1 MKKVLKYIIAAM
13 CMGTMATGCLET
25 PELIES
31 IDYVRCLTPLNLSV
45 KIIDGDQVTFRWDA
59 VKGADQYQLEVYSDE
74 TMTALVKE
82 ELVSADKLPV
92 TIKLTADSEYWF
104 RVMAIDSS
112 NKLEPSKWAV
122 YDESIK
128 TYAVKPTVYPAV
140 SDRTE
145 SSITV
150 SWDAEAAAGE
160 VDAVKYRV
168 LGSEEVFTKTLE
180 AAEITAAKATISG
193 LEPFTNYVVSVYF
206 KSANR
211 GDISVWTRSN
221 TEGYTKITT
230 AAALTQAFKD
240 GGKYTLAIE
249 GSPYEI
255 GAADVA
261 AGIEIIGEESVE
273 GSQPV
278 IQGELHVLSTVP
290 ENASF
295 IFKSLELNG
304 VAESYGFPWQ
314 LKNGGA
320 GKGQIFDKIHFIGC
334 KIAGY
339 SKGLVY
345 EWGGTFVANE
355 LVWDGCTITEVN
367 KANTQGGDGIDL
379 RGASDIKKLHV
390 LNSTI
395 YNGFRTFFR
404 IDAAVI
410 LGEVKICNNTI
421 MNLSKDDST
430 TNNNGILGVKAK
442 PASFDFKNNL
452 ILYMDGNAKLNGPAA
467 QNLNTSDLG
476 IAFASNYFYGI
487 TAENFFNEKSSEA
500 DALAGGGKM
509 LEVDPCYKAK
519 AGIFNISDTD
529 LINARIGAPKWLMA
543 YNKKPEDL
551 TMTVVEGTHN
561 WDFTNPQ
568 YFLGTIDEKMVRD
581 QLFMGVV
588 DNKLN
593 VSDDGI
599 MQFLVPTTVNRSKLP
614 LDGYLAFLV
623 DKPGSVYVKP
633 VNINDVVGNH
643 IVVGMGD
650 AEGNSITIKGGAA
663 ANTDNEAAQKI
674 LIRDITG
681 PSLVY
686 VYASGQIGLEKL
698 GWAYDTTPVN
708 TALPTPE
715 PVVTPAKVDQGAEAE
730 ATVTWEP
737 VENAG
742 SYSVVFSG
750 KTYPVEEGTS
760 YTIDAK
766 IVKFLDAGS
775 YKVEVYANPAEGDVY
790 NTQSAAGV
798 GVLTIAAKAAT
809 GESTEFI
816 VSSAEDFANAV
827 ASGKT
832 DITLAHSNTAYE
844 LGDVTVTSPLRLK
857 GQKVNG
863 TYTPVKASFILSGN
877 AQSLV
882 LKNLDINTDGLEK
895 AVIVEDKNA
904 EADAEGYKVKADT
917 VAIYDSYIHGG
928 AQRLYD
934 NSGKVASCIQNLII
948 SGTHVDNLSLGNDMI
963 DMRAGH
969 YHKVVVINNTFSNC
983 ARTFFRTDTGTEIN
997 YLTIRNNTFYKVATN
1012 RDSKDNNGIF
1022 HVRAAAGAGMIDY
1035 RIMNN
1040 LFYSILIDTAPADP
1054 AGYPKFISKSGSA
1067 LKPNVIANN
1076 YFYNIEE
1083 REEKAAYS
1091 WWTVNCS
1098 REEGLAGGGAV
1109 LPADPCKNAANG
1121 DYTLVNAVAMN
1132 SNIGDPRWNPMRGS
1146 NPTSEIAVET
1156 VTDLLTAISAG
1167 KSTIT
1172 LKAGEY
1178 DLTALT
1184 DVAEVSSG
1192 KLTLVSSLN
1201 LIGEEGAK
1209 LTGSFV
1215 LSGENV
1221 TKFAVNGLEIKGIG
1235 DYLITLAD
1243 NAKVGSVSLK
1253 NATVTE
1259 AGGLIYAAKSKNG
1272 YVNTL
1277 EITGCHFNNIGTKDF
1292 IDFRDGTTL
1301 NAVRVV
1307 NNTFANGFRTFARI
1321 DASCVCSS
1329 IKVENNTFY
1338 NMCYVDNKDNN
1349 GIFHVRATTMTPAT
1363 FVVNR
1368 NLFASMHVSE
1378 GAPTDSNGNGYPKLV
1393 SKNAAGII
1401 PTFAAN
1407 YFYDVTTEGDY
1418 NWFTKDRITAEDAL
1432 AGYGVL
1438 LTETPFKDAAAGDF
1452 TLTNA
1457 LAISE
1462 RIGDQNWNP
1471 NKAVRPDD
1479 WFAVAD
1485 VESLLTAIDAGKE
1498 NIELAYGVYD
1508 FTAETV
1514 AHDAVSNGK
1523 ITFTN
1528 ALSLRGKMKD
1538 GKKPKLVG
1546 SFILSGD
1553 AGNSFDVTGIEIE
1566 GIGDYLITM
1575 ASNAVANKV
1584 SLRNN
1589 DIKKVGG
1596 LVYGAKNN
1604 ASVIKTLEIT
1614 GCYFD
1619 EIGVKDFIDFRD
1631 GTTLNS
1637 VNIMRNTFANGIRTF
1652 ARIDASCVCSVVKV
1666 QNNTFYN
1673 LCSADNKD
1681 NNGIFHA
1688 RATTLAQSNY
1698 IVRNN
1703 IFASMHKLEG
1713 APTDAN
1719 SNGFPK
1725 LLSTN
1730 AQSIVP
1736 DFGNNLYYDVDT
1748 AESATSWF
1756 TPGKRTD
1763 MTEADVVAAATAN
1776 GGQVLTETPFAG
1788 DPTTGKFTVVV
1799 NYKGIG
1805 DPRW

>member
-74 TMTALVKE
+74 AMTALVTE
-82 ELVSADKLPV
+82 ELVDASKLPV

-122 YDESIK
+122 YDESVK

-320 GKGQIFDKIHFIGC
+320 GKGQVFDKIHFIGC

-390 LNSTI
+390 VNSTI

-421 MNLSKDDST
+421 MNLSKDDSS

-476 IAFASNYFYGI
+476 IAYASNYFYGI

-581 QLFMGVV
+581 QLYMGVV

-643 IVVGMGD
+643 VVIGMGD
-650 AEGNSITIKGGAA
+650 AEGKSITIKGGAA
-663 ANTDNEAAQKI
+663 ANTDNDAPQKI
-674 LIRDITG
+674 VIRDITE

-686 VYASGQIGLEKL
+686 VYASGTIGLEKL

-708 TALPTPE
+708 TALPTPQPSTAPSSFTAGVATDVKVSWK
-715 PVVTPAKVDQGAEAE
+715 PVD
-730 ATVTWEP
+730 
-737 VENAG
+737 NAG
-742 SYSVVFSG
+742 SYSVVFMG
-750 KTYPVEEGTS
+750 KTYKVEASEAPEYIIEGKT
-760 YTIDAK
+760 TGM
-766 IVKFLDAGS
+766 LDAGS
-775 YKVEVYANPAEGDVY
+775 YKVEVFANPEDGDVY
-790 NTQSAAGV
+790 NTMSSAGIAAFAVLPKADAGDSELFVVNDSESLLAAIDAGKTEIYLAEGSYDIGKSLDVIAPLALIGQGTVNVNGAFVLSGEVGTFKVSNINFTDAQAMGCFITLANAGVTATEVVVENAVLEGYSKSVIYGSFDNANIDKIVVDGVQTKTWGTGQGIFDFRNGTYGSIVIKNSTITGGRDFIRHDATCVTGEIIIMHNTFDHVNNGVNGNGMFYVRSTPVDYKIVGNLFLNQTAESNNALSKTSGVQVPYMAGNFFYNCIDSFFGGLINKDVATGNNGVILTTDPVKDAANGDYTLTSALAMSCRVGAPKWNPSYAAGDQTCYV
-798 GVLTIAAKAAT
+798 VTNAEEFQAAIDA
-809 GESTEFI
+809 
-816 VSSAEDFANAV
+816 
-827 ASGKT
+827 GKT
-832 DITLAHSNTAYE
+832 DIKFAASETPYDLSASSINITQPMHINGEVVNGKYPVVMIKQIDLAGEVGNLLIENLAFEGNGSDNFINVKEAVNARQIIVRNCSVNNIKKSLFYQAKEMSSTVSSLVFRNVYAKGFGDGQGTFDIRGGLYNNISVEHCTIVGGRDFIRADAGFVTGGINIDNNVFDGVNNGKNGNGILYVRSEGLSYSVKRNLFLNMTASSNTF
-844 LGDVTVTSPLRLK
+844 L
-857 GQKVNG
+857 
-863 TYTPVKASFILSGN
+863 VKA
-877 AQSLV
+877 
-882 LKNLDINTDGLEK
+882 
-895 AVIVEDKNA
+895 
-904 EADAEGYKVKADT
+904 
-917 VAIYDSYIHGG
+917 G
-928 AQRLYD
+928 AQIPEL
-934 NSGKVASCIQNLII
+934 V
-948 SGTHVDNLSLGNDMI
+948 GNFYYNVNEGFK
-963 DMRAGH
+963 AGA
-969 YHKVVVINNTFSNC
+969 F
-983 ARTFFRTDTGTEIN
+983 AATDTEEAKVIPGVFLPET
-997 YLTIRNNTFYKVATN
+997 NNPV
-1012 RDSKDNNGIF
+1012 RD
-1022 HVRAAAGAGMIDY
+1022 
-1035 RIMNN
+1035 
-1040 LFYSILIDTAPADP
+1040 
-1054 AGYPKFISKSGSA
+1054 
-1067 LKPNVIANN
+1067 
-1076 YFYNIEE
+1076 
-1083 REEKAAYS
+1083 
-1091 WWTVNCS
+1091 
-1098 REEGLAGGGAV
+1098 
-1109 LPADPCKNAANG
+1109 AANG
-1121 DYTLVNAVAMN
+1121 DYTLVDALCLSSNVGPACWNPNAGRVTTEWTVSNLEELITALDAGKTSISLNAGTYDFTAAPSEASAFSSGVLTLTAGTVLKGVSKAGVDPEIIGGIKLGEGVTHFTAQNIKFDGKEKSLGNAFEVSAPIDATNIIVRDCEIANFNKSLFYAGVDGATVNNVTLNRLLVHGMGTGQGIIDVRKPLFTAIVVENSTFFDGGRDFIRLDGTSAQCVMSASIRNNTFSNVSIDAANSILYVRTQDIDGKYTVENNLFLNEGGSTTVLAKSGCKVPAMN
-1132 SNIGDPRWNPMRGS
+1132 NNWFYNCTSENFWTGGISKEVATAGGGELEADPCANSAEGQFKLTNLEIKNAKVGDPRW
-1146 NPTSEIAVET
+1146 
-1156 VTDLLTAISAG
+1156 
-1167 KSTIT
+1167 
-1172 LKAGEY
+1172 
-1178 DLTALT
+1178 
-1184 DVAEVSSG
+1184 
-1192 KLTLVSSLN
+1192 
-1201 LIGEEGAK
+1201 
-1209 LTGSFV
+1209 
-1215 LSGENV
+1215 
-1221 TKFAVNGLEIKGIG
+1221 
-1235 DYLITLAD
+1235 
-1243 NAKVGSVSLK
+1243 
-1253 NATVTE
+1253 
-1259 AGGLIYAAKSKNG
+1259 
-1272 YVNTL
+1272 
-1277 EITGCHFNNIGTKDF
+1277 
-1292 IDFRDGTTL
+1292 
-1301 NAVRVV
+1301 
-1307 NNTFANGFRTFARI
+1307 
-1321 DASCVCSS
+1321 
-1329 IKVENNTFY
+1329 
-1338 NMCYVDNKDNN
+1338 
-1349 GIFHVRATTMTPAT
+1349 
-1363 FVVNR
+1363 
-1368 NLFASMHVSE
+1368 
-1378 GAPTDSNGNGYPKLV
+1378 
-1393 SKNAAGII
+1393 
-1401 PTFAAN
+1401 
-1407 YFYDVTTEGDY
+1407 
-1418 NWFTKDRITAEDAL
+1418 W
-1432 AGYGVL
+1432 
-1438 LTETPFKDAAAGDF
+1438 
-1452 TLTNA
+1452 
-1457 LAISE
+1457 
-1462 RIGDQNWNP
+1462 
-1471 NKAVRPDD
+1471 
-1479 WFAVAD
+1479 
-1485 VESLLTAIDAGKE
+1485 
-1498 NIELAYGVYD
+1498 
-1508 FTAETV
+1508 
-1514 AHDAVSNGK
+1514 
-1523 ITFTN
+1523 
-1528 ALSLRGKMKD
+1528 
-1538 GKKPKLVG
+1538 
-1546 SFILSGD
+1546 
-1553 AGNSFDVTGIEIE
+1553 
-1566 GIGDYLITM
+1566 
-1575 ASNAVANKV
+1575 
-1584 SLRNN
+1584 
-1589 DIKKVGG
+1589 
-1596 LVYGAKNN
+1596 
-1604 ASVIKTLEIT
+1604 
-1614 GCYFD
+1614 
-1619 EIGVKDFIDFRD
+1619 
-1631 GTTLNS
+1631 
-1637 VNIMRNTFANGIRTF
+1637 
-1652 ARIDASCVCSVVKV
+1652 
-1666 QNNTFYN
+1666 
-1673 LCSADNKD
+1673 
-1681 NNGIFHA
+1681 
-1688 RATTLAQSNY
+1688 
-1698 IVRNN
+1698 
-1703 IFASMHKLEG
+1703 
-1713 APTDAN
+1713 
-1719 SNGFPK
+1719 
-1725 LLSTN
+1725 
-1730 AQSIVP
+1730 
-1736 DFGNNLYYDVDT
+1736 
-1748 AESATSWF
+1748 
-1756 TPGKRTD
+1756 
-1763 MTEADVVAAATAN
+1763 
-1776 GGQVLTETPFAG
+1776 
-1788 DPTTGKFTVVV
+1788 
-1799 NYKGIG
+1799 
-1805 DPRW
+1805 